1 MALMS
6 YVSRHSNPGV
16 YRSRQ
21 TVPPEL
27 RAALGRREIIEALG
41 TKNL

>member
-6 YVSRHSNPGV
+6 YVSRHPKTGV
-16 YRSRQ
+16 CRFRRA
-21 TVPPEL
+21 VPPEL

-41 TKNL
+41 TENL